1 MTVKSSIIFLQGTS
15 VALVI
20 LAALVLFNNKVH
32 ADPKPLTVTGVVSV
46 YDGDTLRVNL
56 DCDAPLF
63 CDNMPIRVR
72 GIDAPEIRGKCEA
85 EKQKAIQARNVLR
98 ALIEQA
104 TKEGR
109 TVVLHEPERGKYF
122 RLVAD
127 VTINGASVA
136 QALINQGLARPYD
149 GGKREGWC
157 G

>member
-1 MTVKSSIIFLQGTS
+1 MPCKIIIFMFISLLQS
-15 VALVI
+15 FAF
-20 LAALVLFNNKVH
+20 ADDPSKVL
-32 ADPKPLTVTGVVSV
+32 GVVSV

-63 CDNMPIRVR
+63 CDNMPIRLR

-85 EKQKAIQARNVLR
+85 EKEKAIQARNVLR
-98 ALIEQA
+98 ALIEQS

-109 TVVLHEPERGKYF
+109 EVVLHEPERGKYF

-127 VTINGASVA
+127 VYIDGLSVG
-136 QALINQGLARPYD
+136 QALINQGLARSYD

-157 G
+157 D